1 MQKITPFLWFDDNAE
16 EAVNHY
22 ISLFKDSKVLG
33 ASRYGDEGPGPK
45 GQVMVITFQLAGQ
58 QFMALNGGP
67 HFKFTEAISLVVDC
81 ATQEELDA
89 LCDGLISGGGELSR
103 CGWLKDR
110 YGLSWQLVPT
120 VFGEMMQDGDPARR
134 RRVMEAMMQMRKLD
148 IARLKRAYAGEA
160 V

>member
-33 ASRYGDEGPGPK
+33 ASRHGDEGLGPK
-45 GQVMVITFQLAGQ
+45 GQAMVVKFQLAGQ

-67 HFKFTEAISLVVDC
+67 RFKFTEAISLRVDC
-81 ATQEELDA
+81 ETQEELDA
-89 LCDGLISGGGELSR
+89 LCDGFISGGGELSH

-120 VFGEMMQDGDPARR
+120 VVGEMMLDSDPVRR
-134 RRVMEAMMQMRKLD
+134 RRVMEAMMQMRKFD

-160 V
+160 A